1 MTSLGPFTGLG
12 VALVPDDP
20 GDDPDDPGDDPD
32 DPDDPEDNSE
42 SELRLELELES
53 EEPLLDPAEAVLVL
67 LLASPTAVTGTE
79 TTVVPGPLLT
89 GQVHWHV
96 PVLAS
101 AVIGLLV
108 EIEAITAL
116 ALSPA
121 VAVMAQ
127 QLHTRR
133 PQCNGDQMDAWRSV
147 PGRVDRT
154 QAAGV
159 TFDLDLCSLTWI
171 VGRHSGARG

>member
-1 MTSLGPFTGLG
+1 M
-12 VALVPDDP
+12 PDDP
-20 GDDPDDPGDDPD
+20 GDDPDDPGDDPNNPGD
-32 DPDDPEDNSE
+32 DPGDPGDDPGDPEDDSE
-42 SELRLELELES
+42 SELELELEP
-53 EEPLLDPAEAVLVL
+53 EEPLLDPGETVLVL

-79 TTVVPGPLLT
+79 TTEVPGPLLT

-101 AVIGLLV
+101 AVVGLLV
-108 EIEAITAL
+108 EIKAITAL
-116 ALSPA
+116 ALSLA
-121 VAVMAQ
+121 VAVMVQ

-133 PQCNGDQMDAWRSV
+133 PQCNGDQMDGWRSV
-147 PGRVDRT
+147 PGRADHT

-159 TFDLDLCSLTWI
+159 ALDLDLCSLTWI